1 MYYRKLL
8 KIDLAVLHCSDARKN
23 AIGEQPNKRLLPEAP
38 LCKGSCREATEGLF
52 IDVSFYNPSV
62 SLRLPPPLT
71 HNVVNLR
78 KKSCL
83 LIRNQFLLAFSSGR
97 RGTVLTVDE
106 VFYSDCPVEHHNKSF
121 SSENLTF
128 SLVYRRKYNNST
140 PHL

>member
-1 MYYRKLL
+1 MRQGVKNGKRHLLFLPSKRQIFVYRSVGAQNSAY
-8 KIDLAVLHCSDARKN
+8 I
-23 AIGEQPNKRLLPEAP
+23 LPQS
-38 LCKGSCREATEGLF
+38 G
-52 IDVSFYNPSV
+52 
-62 SLRLPPPLT
+62 
-71 HNVVNLR
+71 NVVNLR

-128 SLVYRRKYNNST
+128 SLVCKRNYNNST
-140 PHL
+140 PHPSPEGATFSHWRRLTVSFLLTTDKCASKP

>member
-1 MYYRKLL
+1 MVSKCA
-8 KIDLAVLHCSDARKN
+8 LAGKQKS
-23 AIGEQPNKRLLPEAP
+23 LP
-38 LCKGSCREATEGLF
+38 C
-52 IDVSFYNPSV
+52 VS
-62 SLRLPPPLT
+62 
-71 HNVVNLR
+71 NVVNLR

-128 SLVYRRKYNNST
+128 SLVCKRNYNNST
-140 PHL
+140 PHPSPEGATFSHWRRLTECRVLVETRCYTYKSSIFSQTKIFLQIFHFR